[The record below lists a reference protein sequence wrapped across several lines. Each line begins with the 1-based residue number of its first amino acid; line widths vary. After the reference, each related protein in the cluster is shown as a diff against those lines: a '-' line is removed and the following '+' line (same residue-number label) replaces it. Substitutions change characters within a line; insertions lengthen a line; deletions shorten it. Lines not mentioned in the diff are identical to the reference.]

1 MAPQLGQ
8 MFSNGTD
15 FKLLAKMQKEGAED
29 AITKYLE
36 QLY

>member
-1 MAPQLGQ
+1 

-15 FKLLAKMQKEGAED
+15 FKLLAKMQKEGAND

-36 QLY
+36 